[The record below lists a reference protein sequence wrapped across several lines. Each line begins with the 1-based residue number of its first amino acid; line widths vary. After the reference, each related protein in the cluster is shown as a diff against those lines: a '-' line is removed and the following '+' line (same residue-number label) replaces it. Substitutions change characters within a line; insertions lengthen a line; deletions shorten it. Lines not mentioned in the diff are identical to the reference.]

1 MWTPA
6 YVLSLSWEWALMVTC
21 KCITPTYRMT
31 VFLNFVFDNSVSNT
45 KYSQNVFQMEIQ
57 NTMLQFYFKYKT
69 HRCVL
74 TTHCKYIRVF
84 EIRHSTGYKELTTT
98 ILQILSLYLF
108 YRRRTIATIDVT
120 FVRTQKKNPASSTE
134 IDRFRLSDSLKRRG
148 IAISPTT
155 LVVRIDHRTYVGR
168 SLSLA
173 FRFTSFRSCQSI
185 ALVLNAPA
193 PTIHQ
198 ITASPCQR
206 HALYS
211 SIQILPNIGQ
221 AEFFWFTAGCLA
233 RICGGYSAKRQRRIL
248 SAEIFPWSSW
258 RQMK

>member
-1 MWTPA
+1 MCLKYGTALATKNLRPLYYKYYRCIFSTVEERLRRSMW
-6 YVLSLSWEWALMVTC
+6 
-21 KCITPTYRMT
+21 
-31 VFLNFVFDNSVSNT
+31 
-45 KYSQNVFQMEIQ
+45 
-57 NTMLQFYFKYKT
+57 
-69 HRCVL
+69 H
-74 TTHCKYIRVF
+74 
-84 EIRHSTGYKELTTT
+84 
-98 ILQILSLYLF
+98 LYG
-108 YRRRTIATIDVT
+108 RR
-120 FVRTQKKNPASSTE
+120 KKNPASSTE